1 MRLYDLTNNYRQV
14 LDLIEEGDERFL
26 DTLESVDEAIED
38 KVENYGKVIKSVEA
52 GIEGLKA
59 EEKRLA
65 ERRKFMENSVKRMKE
80 NVEQSMISTGKTK
93 IKGPLFTFSI
103 QKNPPSVEVIE
114 ERHIPQGFWIP
125 QEPKLNKKEL
135 LEELKLGH
143 EVPGVELKQSESLRI
158 R

>member
-1 MRLYDLTNNYRQV
+1 MRLYDLSQNYRQV
-14 LDLIEEGDERFL
+14 LEMIEDGNEHFL
-26 DTLESVDEAIED
+26 DTLESLDEAIED

-59 EEKRLA
+59 EEKRLS
-65 ERRKFMENSVKRMKE
+65 ERRKFMENSVKRMKQ
-80 NVEQSMISTGKTK
+80 NVEESMIQTGKKK
-93 IKGPLFTFSI
+93 IKGPLFTFAI

-114 ERHIPQGFWIP
+114 KRHIPQGFWIP
-125 QEPKLNKKEL
+125 QEPKLNRKEL

-143 EVPGVELKQSESLRI
+143 EVPGVELKQTEGLRI

>member
-1 MRLYDLTNNYRQV
+1 MRLYDLSQNYRQV

-26 DTLESVDEAIED
+26 DTLESIDEAIED
-38 KVENYGKVIKSVEA
+38 KVENYGKLIKSVEA

-80 NVEQSMISTGKTK
+80 NVEQSMISTGKKK
-93 IKGPLFTFSI
+93 IKGPLFTFTI

>member
-1 MRLYDLTNNYRQV
+1 MRLYDLSQNYRQV
-14 LDLIEEGDERFL
+14 LDMIEEGDERFL
-26 DTLESVDEAIED
+26 DTLESLDEAIED

-80 NVEQSMISTGKTK
+80 NVEQSMISTGKKK

-143 EVPGVELKQSESLRI
+143 EVPGVALKESEGLRI

>member
-1 MRLYDLTNNYRQV
+1 M
-14 LDLIEEGDERFL
+14 IEDGNEQFL
-26 DTLESVDEAIED
+26 DTLESINDAIED
-38 KVENYGKVIKSVEA
+38 KAENYGKVIKSVEA

-80 NVEQSMISTGKTK
+80 NVEQSMISTGKKK
-93 IKGPLFTFSI
+93 IKGPLFTFAI

-114 ERHIPQGFWIP
+114 ERHIPQGFWVP

>member
-1 MRLYDLTNNYRQV
+1 MRLYDLSQNYRQV
-14 LDLIEEGDERFL
+14 LELIEEGDERYL
-26 DTLESVDEAIED
+26 DTLEALDEAIED
-38 KVENYGKVIKSVEA
+38 KTENYGKVIKSVEA

-65 ERRKFMENSVKRMKE
+65 ERRKFMENSVKRMKQ
-80 NVEQSMISTGKTK
+80 NVEESMIQTGKKK
-93 IKGPLFTFSI
+93 IKGQLFTFSI

-143 EVPGVELKQSESLRI
+143 EVPGVELRQTEGLRI
-158 R
+158 K